1 MIYFIGPD
9 EAMKRDFAAKC
20 SIETAV
26 KYCENQDILGVD
38 TETEGFD
45 FLTKKMVMFQ
55 IGDKANQFVIDTRYV
70 SIEPFRNILE
80 SKTIV
85 KILHNVKFDYKVI
98 KKWAGIELENVH
110 DTMLAEQVINC
121 GKRNYKYG
129 LKDLAYRYLG
139 LSMDKEVRNRF
150 ISLAGQ
156 PFDKDQIVYGANDI
170 KYLCKIREMQLQS
183 IQTFELE
190 KVLELEN
197 NTALAFAD
205 IEYNGIPLNIS
216 EWKEIASNSYDQAL
230 KLESELDIAVL
241 NDTRLEKFKAKY
253 VQGDLFTPVQ
263 DLRKINIKWSS
274 PTQVLQVFRTYLPEL
289 ENVNGKEIMIYSK
302 KFPIIGQY
310 IKYKEAMKLA
320 TSYGEEFLKN
330 IRVDGRIHTS
340 FNQILNTGRVA
351 SNSPNMQQI
360 PADNKFRN
368 CFVANEGYVYVSA
381 DYSSQELC
389 IIAEGSKDPVWH
401 KVLEEGQDLHSVCA
415 DLVYGEEWIN
425 KADDDCVYL
434 KSKQKCECPGHK
446 KLRTNVK
453 TVNFGLAYGMGPHK
467 LAWTLDISNEEAED
481 LIAKYFQAFPSI
493 GKFLENLGTYGKTR
507 GHIRTYSPFR
517 RIRWFEN
524 WFAGIANDRT
534 KLGEL
539 GSIER
544 ASKNTPIQGTG
555 ADMTKLAL
563 VKIREYLK
571 ANPRFDVQIVMTV
584 HDQIDTIC
592 KAEQADEWKVVMA
605 ELMEQAGA
613 EILPS
618 GLLKADPNTSDKWEK

>member
-9 EAMKRDFAAKC
+9 EAMERDFAEKC
-20 SIETAV
+20 NIETAV
-26 KYCENQDILGVD
+26 KYCENQDVLGVD

-55 IGDKANQFVIDTRYV
+55 IGDEVNQFVVDTRYV
-70 SIEPFRNILE
+70 SIEPFRDVLE
-80 SKTIV
+80 SKKIV
-85 KILHNVKFDYKVI
+85 KILHNVRFDYKVI
-98 KKWAGIELENVH
+98 KRWAEIELENVH
-110 DTMLAEQVINC
+110 DTMLAEQVLNC
-121 GKRNYKYG
+121 GKRNYGYG

-156 PFDKDQIVYGANDI
+156 PFDKDQIVYGANDV
-170 KYLCKIREMQLQS
+170 KYLCVMRKMQLES
-183 IQTFELE
+183 VKSYELE
-190 KVLELEN
+190 KVLDLEN
-197 NTALAFAD
+197 DAALAFAD
-205 IEYNGIPLNIS
+205 IEYNGIPLDVPG
-216 EWKEIASNSYDQAL
+216 WKEIASNSYDEAL
-230 KLESELDIAVL
+230 KLEAELDSAVL
-241 NDTRLEKFKAKY
+241 NDARLERFKARY

-263 DLRKINIKWSS
+263 DLRKVNIKWSS

-289 ENVNGKEIMIYSK
+289 ENVNGKEIMIHSK
-302 KFPIIGQY
+302 KFPIIKQY

-330 IRVDGRIHTS
+330 VRVDGRIHTS

-368 CFVANEGYVYVSA
+368 CFVAKEGYVYVSA

-389 IIAEGSKDPVWH
+389 IIAEGSKDPVWR
-401 KVLEEGQDLHSVCA
+401 KVLEKGQDLHSVCA
-415 DLVYGEEWIN
+415 DLVYGQEWID
-425 KADDDCVYL
+425 AAEDDCVYL
-434 KSKQKCECPGHK
+434 ENKQKCECSGHK

-467 LAWTLDISNEEAED
+467 LAWTLDISNEEAEN

-493 GKFLENLGTYGKTR
+493 GKFLEALGTYGKTR

-517 RIRWFEN
+517 RVRWFEN
-524 WFAGIANDRT
+524 WFAGIQFRKD
-534 KLGEL
+534 KLGEV
-539 GSIER
+539 GAIER

-571 ANPRFDVQIVMTV
+571 TNPKFDVQIVMTV

-592 KAEQADEWKVVMA
+592 KSDQADEWKGIMA
-605 ELMEQAGA
+605 TLMEEAGA

-618 GLLKADPNTSDKWEK
+618 GLLKADPNISDKWEK

>member
-9 EAMKRDFAAKC
+9 EAIKRDFADKC
-20 SIETAV
+20 NIETAV
-26 KYCENQDILGVD
+26 KYCENQDVLGVD

-45 FLTKKMVMFQ
+45 FLTKKMIMFQ
-55 IGDKANQFVIDTRYV
+55 IGDEVNQFVIDTRYV

-80 SKTIV
+80 SKSII

-98 KKWAGIELENVH
+98 KKWADIELENVH
-110 DTMLAEQVINC
+110 DTMLAEQVIHC
-121 GKRNYKYG
+121 GKQNYGYG
-129 LKDLAYRYLG
+129 LKDLANRYLG

-150 ISLAGQ
+150 INLAGQ
-156 PFDKDQIVYGANDI
+156 PFDKDQIVYGANDV
-170 KYLCKIREMQLQS
+170 KYLCAMRKMQLQS
-183 IQTFELE
+183 IQSFELE

-197 NTALAFAD
+197 SAALAFAD
-205 IEYNGIPLNIS
+205 IEYNGIPLDIS
-216 EWKEIASNSYDQAL
+216 GWKDIASNSYEEAL
-230 KLESELDIAVL
+230 KREKELDTAVL
-241 NDTRLEKFKAKY
+241 SDPRLHKFKAKY
-253 VQGDLFTPVQ
+253 IQADMFTPVEE
-263 DLRKINIKWSS
+263 LRKVNIKWSS
-274 PTQVLQVFRTYLPEL
+274 PTQVLKVFKTYLPEL
-289 ENVNGKEIMIYSK
+289 ENVNGKEIMIHSK

-310 IKYKEAMKLA
+310 IKYKESMKLA

-330 IRVDGRIHTS
+330 VRVDGRIHTS

-415 DLVYGEEWIN
+415 DLVYGEEWID
-425 KADDDCVYL
+425 AAEDDCVYL
-434 KSKQKCECPGHK
+434 KSRQKCDCPGHK

-493 GKFLENLGTYGKTR
+493 GKFLENLGNYGKTR

-524 WFAGIANDRT
+524 WFAGIAKDRT

-571 ANPRFDVQIVMTV
+571 ANPRFDVKVVMTV

-592 KAEQADEWKVVMA
+592 KVEQANEWKVVMA

-618 GLLKADPNTSDKWEK
+618 GLLKADPNISDKWEK

>member
-9 EAMKRDFAAKC
+9 EAMERDFAEKC
-20 SIETAV
+20 DIQTVV

-55 IGDKANQFVIDTRYV
+55 IGDQINQFVIDTRYV
-70 SIEPFRNILE
+70 SIEPLRDVLE
-80 SKTIV
+80 SKKIV
-85 KILHNVKFDYKVI
+85 KILHNVRFDYKVI

-110 DTMLAEQVINC
+110 DTMLAEQVLNC
-121 GKRNYKYG
+121 GKRNYGYG

-156 PFDKDQIVYGANDI
+156 PFDKDQIVYGANDV
-170 KYLCKIREMQLQS
+170 KYLCAMREMQLES
-183 IQTFELE
+183 IKSYELE
-190 KVLELEN
+190 RVLDLEN
-197 NTALAFAD
+197 NAALAFAD
-205 IEYNGIPLNIS
+205 IEYNGIPLDVPG
-216 EWKEIASNSYDQAL
+216 WKKIASNSYEEAL
-230 KLESELDIAVL
+230 KLEAELDSAVL
-241 NDTRLEKFKAKY
+241 NDTRLERFKAKY

-289 ENVNGKEIMIYSK
+289 ENVNGKEIMIHSK
-302 KFPIIGQY
+302 KFPIIKQY

-330 IRVDGRIHTS
+330 VRVDGRIHTS

-368 CFVANEGYVYVSA
+368 CFVADKGYVYVSA

-389 IIAEGSKDPVWH
+389 IIAEGSKDPVWR
-401 KVLEEGQDLHSVCA
+401 KVLEKGQDLHSVCA
-415 DLVYGEEWIN
+415 DLVYGQEWID
-425 KADDDCVYL
+425 AAEDDCAYL
-434 KSKQKCECPGHK
+434 ENKQKCECSGHK

-493 GKFLENLGTYGKTR
+493 GKFLEALGTYGKTR

-517 RIRWFEN
+517 RVRWFEN
-524 WFAGIANDRT
+524 WFAGIQFRKD
-534 KLGEL
+534 KLGEV
-539 GSIER
+539 GAIER

-571 ANPRFDVQIVMTV
+571 ANPKFDVQIVMTV

-592 KAEQADEWKVVMA
+592 KSDQADEWKSIMA
-605 ELMEQAGA
+605 KLMEEAGA

-618 GLLKADPNTSDKWEK
+618 GLLKADPNISDKWEK